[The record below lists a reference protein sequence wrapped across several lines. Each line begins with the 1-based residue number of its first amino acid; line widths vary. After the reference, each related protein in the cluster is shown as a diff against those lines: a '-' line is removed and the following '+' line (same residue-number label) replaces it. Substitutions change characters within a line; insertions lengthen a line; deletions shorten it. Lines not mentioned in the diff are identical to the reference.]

1 MLIPPKYT
9 LTAKISQYLSSIESS
24 KAVIDSISIPA
35 EVEMNIRRSSTLK
48 SSLYSARIE
57 GNQLTEADLE
67 SPSKTQSKIEIFN
80 ILKALNFI
88 NKTAGRDIT
97 IKDIADIHKL
107 VMDKLSPEA
116 GVFRTEPSA
125 IYNAAGIAIYLP
137 PPPRYIQSN
146 LTKFIDYI
154 KNPKERFTPILAV
167 LGHYIFEKIH
177 PFIDCNGRVGRILL
191 QKILIQGGYGMKGV
205 INFEQNLDNNR
216 SGYYRSLE
224 EPEKEATNYVEFMLE
239 ILSEASLATKELLLS
254 KKEPNPEDFLMPR
267 RAEIYNIIKDHSL
280 VNFDQIR
287 RRFMAV
293 NERTLRFDLKRLQDG
308 GFIIK
313 LGTTKGV
320 YYKPAKSPYN

>member
-9 LTAKISQYLSSIESS
+9 LTAKISQFLQSIESS
-24 KAVIDSISIPA
+24 KAVIDSISIPQ
-35 EVEMNIRRSSTLK
+35 EVEINIRRSSTLK

-57 GNQLTEADLE
+57 GNQLTETDLQ

-80 ILKALNFI
+80 ILKALNFV
-88 NKTAGRDIT
+88 NRTAGKDIN
-97 IKDIADIHKL
+97 IKDFNQIHKI
-107 VMDKLSPEA
+107 VMDSLSIEA
-116 GVFRTEPSA
+116 GKFRTEPSA
-125 IYNAAGIAIYLP
+125 IYNTAGIAIYLP
-137 PPPRYIQSN
+137 PPPRYIQSY
-146 LTKFIDYI
+146 LIKLIDHI
-154 KNPKERFTPILAV
+154 KSPKERFTPVKAV

-177 PFIDCNGRVGRILL
+177 PFIDGNGRVGRILL
-191 QKILIQGGYGMKGV
+191 QKILIQGGYGMKGL

-216 SGYYRSLE
+216 SEYYRSLE

-239 ILSEASLATKELLLS
+239 MLSEASIKAKELILN
-254 KKEPNPEDFLMPR
+254 KKSPSPEDFLMPR

-293 NERTLRFDLKRLQDG
+293 NERTLRFDLKRLKEA

-320 YYKPAKSPYN
+320 YYKPAK